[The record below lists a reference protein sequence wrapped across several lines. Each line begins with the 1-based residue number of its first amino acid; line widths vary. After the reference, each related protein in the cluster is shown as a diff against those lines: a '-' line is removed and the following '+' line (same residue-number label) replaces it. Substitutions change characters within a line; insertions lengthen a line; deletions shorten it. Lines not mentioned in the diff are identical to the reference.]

1 MKLLLLAHDLVG
13 EEVLT
18 FLLRAHASDLA
29 LVVTMEDNTLF
40 QRAKAAGVPVSL
52 WKSSRA
58 LCDELTA
65 ANLRVDLGLLA
76 WWPAIIKAQLIRSA
90 RAGFINFHPS
100 FLPFNRGKHYNF
112 WALVEGAPFG
122 VSLHCVD
129 EGVDSGDIIVQREIP
144 YDWTDTGETLYFK
157 AQKEIVRLFC
167 ESYPML
173 RSLQIPRRRQELE
186 KGSFHLAAEL
196 TEASRIDLGRLY
208 RGRELLNLLRARTF
222 KGHPACWFEE
232 SGKRYEVRVEIKR
245 IEE

>member
-1 MKLLLLAHDLVG
+1 MKLLLLAHDVVG

-18 FLLRAHASDLA
+18 FLLSAHVRDLA
-29 LVVTMEDNTLF
+29 LVVTMEENALF
-40 QRAKAAGVPVSL
+40 QRAKAAGVPVRV
-52 WKSSRA
+52 WKSSGA

-65 ANLRVDLGLLA
+65 ANVSVDLGLLA

-122 VSLHCVD
+122 VSLHFVD
-129 EGVDSGDIIVQREIP
+129 EGVDSGDIVAQRAIP

-157 AQKEIVRLFC
+157 ARREIVRLFC

-173 RSLQIPRRRQELE
+173 RTLQIPRRRQELG
-186 KGSFHLAAEL
+186 KGSSHVAAEL
-196 TEASRIDLGRLY
+196 TEASRIDLERLY

-222 KGHPACWFEE
+222 KGHPACWFEDAE
-232 SGKRYEVRVEIKR
+232 DRYEVRVEIKR
-245 IEE
+245 IEK